1 VSNPRIVV
9 AVSVD
14 EPMAGHYYGGRV
26 AAPVFA
32 TVVGRT
38 LRMMGVEPDAPFN
51 SEVVAQTQPESRSR
65 P

>member
-1 VSNPRIVV
+1 M
-9 AVSVD
+9 AVSID

-38 LRMMGVEPDAPFN
+38 LRMLGVEPDAPFD
-51 SEVVAQTQPESRSR
+51 SEVVAQTQSESGSR